1 MLVLLKSSPGTNEA
15 NRGLRAAR
23 DLSADLV
30 LTQNSVY
37 IAGKGTLEG
46 FAGSVYAIDEDLR
59 LRGIPD
65 IPESVRPEGVRRIG
79 YDELVD
85 LMAGGEKVVGMF

>member
-1 MLVLLKSSPGTNEA
+1 MLVLLKSAPDTNEA

-37 IAGKGTLEG
+37 IAGRGALEG
-46 FAGSVYAIDEDLR
+46 LAGSVYAIDEDLR
-59 LRGIPD
+59 LRGIQD
-65 IPESVRPEGVRRIG
+65 IPESVKRIG